1 MKPRTRN
8 ILLIAGAVVV
18 VFLLWYFRSIVLYI
32 IIAAVLSFMGR
43 PLVRWLSKFRIGK
56 FMISRG
62 MAAFVTLFLMWVVFI
77 GFFSFMIP
85 LLVREF
91 NILSTIDFDSVF
103 QQLEE
108 MFSRLINITKKQQPD
123 YMSDRSLFE
132 IVIESLGDKLNFK
145 GIANIL
151 AQLVGIIGELA
162 IAFFAVS
169 FITFFFLKDENMFRN
184 IILMLVPT
192 NMEEKTSNIMNSISK
207 LLRRY
212 FIGILCEV
220 TLVGLLVTIG
230 LTIVGLGFQ
239 HAAVIGLLCG
249 IFNIIPYL
257 GPWIGAFLGLIIGA
271 AVNINMNFM
280 DYTLPLL
287 TYMTIVFVIVQ
298 LIDNILFQPLIYSSS
313 VKAHPLEIFIVILAA
328 GSFMGVGGMI
338 VAIPVYTIIR
348 VIAREFFDNLKI
360 VQQMTKN
367 MGVQ

>member
-8 ILLIAGAVVV
+8 ILLIVGAIVVI
-18 VFLLWYFRSIVLYI
+18 FLLWYFRSIVGYI

-43 PLVRWLSKFRIGK
+43 PLVRWICKFRIGK
-56 FMISRG
+56 FKISRG
-62 MAAFVTLFLMWVVFI
+62 IAAFITLFLMWILII

-85 LLVREF
+85 MLIREF

-108 MFSRLINITKKQQPD
+108 MFSQLANITKKD
-123 YMSDRSLFE
+123 SIFSDKSLFE
-132 IVIESLGDKLNFK
+132 IIIDTLGDKLNFN
-145 GIANIL
+145 GIANVL
-151 AQLVGIIGELA
+151 GRLVGIVGELA
-162 IAFFAVS
+162 IGFFAVS
-169 FITFFFLKDENMFRN
+169 FITFFFLKDESMFRN

-192 NMEEKTSNIMNSISK
+192 DFEEKTRHIIDSISK

-212 FIGILCEV
+212 FIGLLSEV
-220 TLVGLLVTIG
+220 ILVGLLVTIG

-239 HAAVIGLLCG
+239 HAVVIGLFCG

-271 AVNINMNFM
+271 AVNINMSFM
-280 DYTLPLL
+280 DHTLPLL
-287 TYMTIVFVIVQ
+287 IYMAIVFIIVQ
-298 LIDNILFQPLIYSSS
+298 LIDNVLFQPLIYSSS

-328 GSFMGVGGMI
+328 GSFLGITGMI

-360 VQQMTKN
+360 VKQITK
-367 MGVQ
+367 GLDIQ